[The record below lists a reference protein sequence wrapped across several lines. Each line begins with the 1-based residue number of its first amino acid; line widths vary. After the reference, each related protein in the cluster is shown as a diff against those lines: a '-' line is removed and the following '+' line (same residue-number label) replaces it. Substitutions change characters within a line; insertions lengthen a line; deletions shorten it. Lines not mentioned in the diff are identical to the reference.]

1 MNWAASFE
9 HHLFASSAHSVAGVA
24 RVVGAVVAAG
34 SGSRMGS
41 PKAVLRVDGVRLVDR
56 AVAAL
61 ADGGCASVLA
71 VVRSGTDVPRARVL
85 VNDDPERGMRSSLAL
100 AVDAADGDALAV
112 LLVDTPGVSAEAI
125 RAVVAAWRLDRVTV
139 ATYRGQRGHPTVMS
153 GELWRVALTMA
164 GPDEGA
170 RAFLASRPDL
180 VDEVSVDG
188 DPTDLDS
195 PDDVAHWDT
204 RNRPG
209 RP

>member
-24 RVVGAVVAAG
+24 RVVGAVLAAG
-34 SGSRMGS
+34 SGTRMGS
-41 PKAVLRVDGVRLVDR
+41 PKAVLRVGGARLVDR

-61 ADGGCASVLA
+61 IDGGCASVLA
-71 VVRSGTDVPRARVL
+71 VVRSGTDVPHARVL

-125 RAVVAAWRLDRVTV
+125 RAVVATWRLDRVTV
-139 ATYRGQRGHPTVMS
+139 ATYRAQRGHPTVMS

-180 VDEVSVDG
+180 VDEVPVDG

-204 RNRPG
+204 LNRPD